1 MIGKASLA
9 RLKIMT
15 IPRMQL
21 VAATFSVKISIPL
34 KKEL

>member
-1 MIGKASLA
+1 MIGKASVA

-21 VAATFSVKISIPL
+21 VAATLSVKISIL